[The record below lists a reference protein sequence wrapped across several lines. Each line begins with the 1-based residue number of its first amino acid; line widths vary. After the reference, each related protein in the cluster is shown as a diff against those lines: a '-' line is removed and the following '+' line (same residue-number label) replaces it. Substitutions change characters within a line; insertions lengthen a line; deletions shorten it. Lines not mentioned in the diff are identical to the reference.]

1 MSEKEMKKGSKER
14 RKRERMDGGRA
25 RKEGTEGRKKEGRK
39 RRKGVREGGKKMT
52 SLNFLC
58 HKMVVAMPGNI
69 TAEYPTSTTVS
80 MRMCKED

>member
-1 MSEKEMKKGSKER
+1 
-14 RKRERMDGGRA
+14 
-25 RKEGTEGRKKEGRK
+25 
-39 RRKGVREGGKKMT
+39 MT